1 MSHQFKINE
10 LYTDASGTIQFIELI
25 VGNFNNENLF
35 SGHTITV
42 TQGPTSH
49 TLVFG
54 SDLPSSLTANKSV
67 LIATQGFADLGIVTP
82 DYIVPSGFLFING
95 GTVNYDAGADSVVYG
110 PLPTDGTLSVDRTGA
125 TAVSSPT
132 DFAGMTGHLITGDPG
147 NNDLIGGD
155 GNDYIDA
162 VAGNDTISGG
172 LGSDRM
178 LGGLGNDTISGSEG
192 NDSLF
197 GGTGNDMLN
206 GGVGSDYLVGGDGN
220 DSLEGGAGL
229 DTLDGG
235 AGDDRLIYSEGRDY
249 AIGGAGA
256 DTMDFSGF
264 GSAVWV
270 DLAIAGQYEAWTV
283 DQPSISGG
291 TWRPIADLSS
301 VENIVGTAYDDIVS
315 GNSTDNV
322 FVYAGGR
329 DIVGGA
335 AGADT
340 MDFSRFGSAVWVD
353 LSTTGQYEAWTVDQP
368 SISGGTWRAIGDLSS
383 VENVTGT
390 PYDDI
395 VAASSANNVLVGG
408 GGADVIAGGQGSDRF
423 DYNSINEGGDTISD
437 FTPGVGNDKLDIKD
451 MLVGYDP
458 STSALSDFV
467 KLTTSGGN
475 TIVSVDPNGSAGGQS
490 FTQLVTLQNVTGLLL
505 NDLQANGNL
514 VLS

>member
-10 LYTDASGTIQFIELI
+10 LYTDASGTIQYIELV

-35 SGHTITV
+35 SGQTITV

-95 GTVNYDAGADSVVYG
+95 GTVNYGNGADSVVYG

-132 DFAGMTGHLITGDPG
+132 DFAGMTGHLITGDHG
-147 NNDLIGGD
+147 NNDLIGED

-197 GGTGNDMLN
+197 GGTGNDTLN
-206 GGVGSDYLVGGDGN
+206 GGVGTDYLVGGDGN

-291 TWRPIADLSS
+291 TWRAIADLSG
-301 VENIVGTAYDDIVS
+301 VENIIGTAYDDILS
-315 GNSTDNV
+315 G
-322 FVYAGGR
+322 
-329 DIVGGA
+329 
-335 AGADT
+335 
-340 MDFSRFGSAVWVD
+340 
-353 LSTTGQYEAWTVDQP
+353 
-368 SISGGTWRAIGDLSS
+368 
-383 VENVTGT
+383 
-390 PYDDI
+390 
-395 VAASSANNVLVGG
+395 
-408 GGADVIAGGQGSDRF
+408 
-423 DYNSINEGGDTISD
+423 
-437 FTPGVGNDKLDIKD
+437 
-451 MLVGYDP
+451 
-458 STSALSDFV
+458 
-467 KLTTSGGN
+467 
-475 TIVSVDPNGSAGGQS
+475 
-490 FTQLVTLQNVTGLLL
+490 
-505 NDLQANGNL
+505 
-514 VLS
+514 